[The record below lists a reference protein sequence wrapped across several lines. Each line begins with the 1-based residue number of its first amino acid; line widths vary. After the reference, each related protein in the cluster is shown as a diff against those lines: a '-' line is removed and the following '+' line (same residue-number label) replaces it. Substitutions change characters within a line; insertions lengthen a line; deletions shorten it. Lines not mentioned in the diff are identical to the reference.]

1 MSNAALAAGRWARP
15 DGQGAR
21 VHVFDTTLRDGEQ
34 APGCSMTPA
43 EKLRV
48 ARALTALGVDILEA
62 GFPAASDG
70 DWAAVRGIAA
80 EVGCGPDAPVVCAL
94 ARATPGDIDRAASAV
109 APARRARIHTFIATS
124 DVHIR
129 HKLAT
134 TRDAVLRQARDM
146 VAHARSLCA
155 DVEFSP
161 EDATRSD
168 RGFLFEVLAA
178 VVEAG
183 ATTLN
188 IPDTVGY
195 AMPDEYAALIRAV
208 VRRHPAP
215 VVVSTHCH
223 DDLGMAVANTLAGV
237 RAGARQ
243 VECTVNGLGE
253 RAGNAALEE
262 VVVALAARP
271 DAHHVATGIRLA
283 EIGAASRVVAECSGT
298 AVPPNKA
305 VVGANAFAHES
316 GIHQDGVLKH
326 RRTYEI
332 LDAESLGLT
341 GARLVLGKHSGRHAF
356 RHHLNAL
363 GHTLDEDEIELAFR
377 RFKEAADRNKAL
389 SNRDIE
395 AILWGEAARVRAARS
410 TVRAAAVD
418 QPGAHQ

>member
-1 MSNAALAAGRWARP
+1 VSNAAAVTRRIPAP
-15 DGQGAR
+15 DGSRTR
-21 VHVFDTTLRDGEQ
+21 VLVLDTTLRDGEQ
-34 APGCSMTPA
+34 APGCAMTPA
-43 EKLRV
+43 EKLCV
-48 ARALTALGVDILEA
+48 ARALAALRVDIIEA

-94 ARATPGDIDRAASAV
+94 ARATTADIERAASAV
-109 APARRARIHTFIATS
+109 ALATKARIHTFIATS

-134 TRDAVLRQARDM
+134 TRDAVLHRVREM
-146 VAHARSLCA
+146 VAHAGALCA
-155 DVEFSP
+155 DIEFSP

-178 VVEAG
+178 AVEAG

-195 AMPDEYAALIRAV
+195 AMPDEYESLIRAI

-223 DDLGMAVANTLAGV
+223 DDLGMAVANTLSGV

-243 VECTVNGLGE
+243 IECTMNGLGE

-262 VVVALAARP
+262 VVVALAARR
-271 DAHHVATGIRLA
+271 DAHRVATGIRLA
-283 EIGAASRVVAECSGT
+283 EIGAASRTVAECSGA

-363 GHTLDEDEIELAFR
+363 GHALSDDEVEIAFR
-377 RFKEAADRNKAL
+377 RFKEAADGNKAL
-389 SNRDIE
+389 SDRDIIG
-395 AILWGEAARVRAARS
+395 ILRGEAARAAQS
-410 TVRAAAVD
+410 TVREATVD
-418 QPGAHQ
+418 QPGPLQ